1 MTNGDSG
8 QFLMFFFQI
17 VRQIEKL
24 IKAKAMM
31 EAAGKPE

>member
-1 MTNGDSG
+1 MMTLGKK
-8 QFLMFFFQI
+8 LCAFFVQI

-24 IKAKAMM
+24 IKAKEMM